1 MAQDIGLLTE
11 RDVLNLMGWPSR
23 EFVNARIRSNRFP
36 RPAVRYRG
44 VGDQWRRSDIDAW
57 QRGVGE
63 SLKSGEQALL
73 ERFS

>member
-1 MAQDIGLLTE
+1 MSDGMLSE

-23 EFVNARIRSNRFP
+23 EFVNARIRTSKFP

-44 VGDQWRRSDIDAW
+44 IGDQWRESDIKRWRDGNDAAA
-57 QRGVGE
+57 
-63 SLKSGEQALL
+63 KSGEALLL